1 MDYTEIDRPR
11 GCQRGFLLLFRY
23 VVSYRTGP
31 RSFTVL
37 TVEVAHWADVTAP
50 VDPPWQE
57 ILYTSSTCPVSLF
70 TSSTCSEHD
79 KLIFLLLDCWQ
90 R

>member
-31 RSFTVL
+31 RSCTVL

-50 VDPPWQE
+50 VDP
-57 ILYTSSTCPVSLF
+57 LAGSTCPVCLVPDSGHRTVAFLF
-70 TSSTCSEHD
+70 VFS
-79 KLIFLLLDCWQ
+79 KKYLNFN
-90 R
+90 